1 MAHSKDVVAN
11 LNNFKEKHGIKGII
25 FALVI
30 VVLILAGSFF
40 FLNRGYSGYKVLD
53 SSTTGAGATARYRSY
68 KGKVLRYSNDGITC
82 LNDRYETIWSFGYS
96 MQNPMLDICGDYIAL
111 GDLHGEE
118 IILFDG
124 KGLVKKI
131 PVTYMLEDFRVS
143 AIGGIFTVLADSDR
157 RYLKYYDKEGE
168 TIADGMVQP
177 GKTGYPL
184 NFDVSDDGRLVAMSY
199 LFVGNGQM
207 KTNIAFYNFD
217 SAGERAI
224 DRIVSSYEYKD
235 SVIPDVRFFGS
246 DSIVAVG
253 DKAAYVYSGK
263 DKPALQKTIDY
274 PGEPESLFFGDD
286 KFGLVYS
293 VEGED
298 GAYKAEIY
306 KPGGS
311 RLSAFN
317 TEKLFDKICF
327 SGDNVLGYNDEECRL
342 YALSG
347 NVRFNYTFEE
357 RVTYITPINGRDRFV
372 LVTNEAESLISLN

>member
-1 MAHSKDVVAN
+1 MARSKDVVAN
-11 LNNFKEKHGIKGII
+11 VNNFKEKHGIKGII

-30 VVLILAGSFF
+30 VVLVLAGSFF
-40 FLNRGYSGYKVLD
+40 YLNRGYRSYKVLN
-53 SSTTGAGATARYRSY
+53 SSTTGAGATAKYRSY

-82 LNDRYETIWSFGYS
+82 LNDRYESTWSFGYS
-96 MQNPMLDICGDYIAL
+96 MQNPMVDICGDYIAL

-118 IILFDG
+118 ILLFDG
-124 KGLVKKI
+124 NGLVKKI

-143 AIGGIFTVLADSDR
+143 GKGGVFTVLADSDR
-157 RYLKYYDKEGE
+157 RYLKYYDKDGE
-168 TIADGMVQP
+168 VIADGMVQP

-184 NFDVSDDGRLVAMSY
+184 SFDVSDDGRLVVMSY
-199 LFVGNGQM
+199 LFVGKGLM

-217 SAGERAI
+217 SAGETAI
-224 DRIVSSYEYKD
+224 DRIVSSFEYKD
-235 SVIPDVRFFGS
+235 EVIPDVKFFGS

-253 DKAAYVYSGK
+253 DKEAYVYAGK
-263 DKPALQKTIDY
+263 DKPALQKTIEY
-274 PGEPESLFFGDD
+274 PGQPESLFFGND

-298 GAYKAEIY
+298 RPYKTEVY

-311 RLSAFN
+311 RLSAFG
-317 TEKLFDKICF
+317 TDMLFDKICF
-327 SGDNVLGYNDEECRL
+327 SGDSVLGYNDEQCRL

-347 NVRFNYTFEE
+347 NVRFDYAFES
-357 RVTYITPINGRDRFV
+357 RVTDITPVNGRDRFV